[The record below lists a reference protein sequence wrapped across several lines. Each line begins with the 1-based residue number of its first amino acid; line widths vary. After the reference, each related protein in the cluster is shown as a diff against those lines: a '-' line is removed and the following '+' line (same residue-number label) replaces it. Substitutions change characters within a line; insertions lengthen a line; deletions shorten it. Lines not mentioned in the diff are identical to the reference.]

1 MTYTVVNFVSLAIF
15 TAALSTGQVMFK
27 QLGLAIRGQP
37 VFDGLLTLV
46 RHPALYAVLTIYGL
60 ATLLWIWILSRVPLM
75 QAYPW
80 VALGTAIVPLMGWY
94 FFGERVAPTFWFGL
108 ALILIGMFLTQY
120 ENSAS

>member
-1 MTYTVVNFVSLAIF
+1 MKNAIVNVVSLAIF
-15 TAALSTGQVMFK
+15 TAMLCSGQVMFK

-37 VFDGLLTLV
+37 VLEGMVGLL
-46 RHPALYAVLTIYGL
+46 RHPTLYVVLSIYGL

-94 FFGERVAPTFWFGL
+94 FFGERVTPAFWPG
-108 ALILIGMFLTQY
+108 LILILVGMFLTQY
-120 ENSAS
+120 ASSIP